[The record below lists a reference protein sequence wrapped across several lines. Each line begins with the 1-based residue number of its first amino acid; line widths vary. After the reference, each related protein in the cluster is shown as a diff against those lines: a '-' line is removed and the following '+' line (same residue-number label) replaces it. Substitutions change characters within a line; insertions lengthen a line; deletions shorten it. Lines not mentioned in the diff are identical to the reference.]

1 MQIFR
6 GFWGKGTIQGMPNC
20 CIACKKAYQQERL
33 VATNDHNKQL
43 IFKFFVC
50 RHSPKTFCSIFEFT
64 TASYKIVKLISFYT
78 NDHTFFS
85 KQRYKFF

>member
-6 GFWGKGTIQGMPNC
+6 RFWGKGTIQGMPNC

-64 TASYKIVKLISFYT
+64 TDTGNYLIDFLHFERIMY
-78 NDHTFFS
+78 
-85 KQRYKFF
+85 